1 MLSGTGSDGTRRD
14 GIGRDG
20 MGSDGT
26 GRDGIGLASYQLGRA
41 SNRNFCGRLSD
52 CQRVVIG
59 RGDAVSAELR
69 AELIG
74 HQLRPWKED
83 GVSRSDSAPV
93 DQYRRRSSRRL
104 SSKSA
109 STRDVS
115 AASGDALFGGREH
128 NAESTTSRPK
138 HSQHRAPQHGECLAV
153 ADVPN
158 VRMEAASS

>member
-1 MLSGTGSDGTRRD
+1 MMQDDDGCKVIRR
-14 GIGRDG
+14 
-20 MGSDGT
+20 DGT
-26 GRDGIGLASYQLGRA
+26 GRDGTGLASYQLGRA
-41 SNRNFCGRLSD
+41 SNRNFCRL

-74 HQLRPWKED
+74 HRLRPWKED

-104 SSKSA
+104 SSKS

-115 AASGDALFGGREH
+115 AARSGDGDFLLRAQRREH
-128 NAESTTSRPK
+128 NLQCGNTLNTER
-138 HSQHRAPQHGECLAV
+138 QQHGECLAV
-153 ADVPN
+153 ADLPN
-158 VRMEAASS
+158 LQMEAASS

>member
-1 MLSGTGSDGTRRD
+1 MGAEWD

-20 MGSDGT
+20 TGSDGT

-41 SNRNFCGRLSD
+41 SNRNFCGRL

-74 HQLRPWKED
+74 HRLRPWKKD

-93 DQYRRRSSRRL
+93 DQYRSTPQLLSSLFEVRQHAQRFSRQRRCLVRRSRAQR
-104 SSKSA
+104 
-109 STRDVS
+109 
-115 AASGDALFGGREH
+115 REH
-128 NAESTTSRPK
+128 NLQAETLSTPSTSAWRVSCGGGSPK
-138 HSQHRAPQHGECLAV
+138 SSN
-153 ADVPN
+153 VP
-158 VRMEAASS
+158 MYPLEAASS

>member
-1 MLSGTGSDGTRRD
+1 MLSGT
-14 GIGRDG
+14 
-20 MGSDGT
+20 GSDGT

-52 CQRVVIG
+52 CQRVIIG
-59 RGDAVSAELR
+59 REDAVSAELR

-74 HQLRPWKED
+74 HRLRPWKKD

-93 DQYRRRSSRRL
+93 DQYRSTPQL
-104 SSKSA
+104 SSSHFEV
-109 STRDVS
+109 RQHQPPGRE
-115 AASGDALFGGREH
+115 SGDFLFGGREH

-153 ADVPN
+153 ADLPN

>member
-1 MLSGTGSDGTRRD
+1 MGAEWD

-20 MGSDGT
+20 TGSDGT

-52 CQRVVIG
+52 CQRVVRG
-59 RGDAVSAELR
+59 RGDTVSAELR

-74 HQLRPWKED
+74 HRLRPWKED

-104 SSKSA
+104 SSKS

-115 AASGDALFGGREH
+115 AARSGDGDFLLRAQRQEH
-128 NAESTTSRPK
+128 NLQCGNTLNTER
-138 HSQHRAPQHGECLAV
+138 QQHGECLAV
-153 ADVPN
+153 ADLPN
-158 VRMEAASS
+158 LRMEAASS

>member
-1 MLSGTGSDGTRRD
+1 MGAEWD

-20 MGSDGT
+20 TGRDRT
-26 GRDGIGLASYQLGRA
+26 GRDGTGQLPAGK
-41 SNRNFCGRLSD
+41 SQNFLRRKIVGRLSD

-74 HQLRPWKED
+74 HRLRPWKED

-104 SSKSA
+104 SSKS

-115 AASGDALFGGREH
+115 AARSGDGDFLLRAQRREH
-128 NAESTTSRPK
+128 NLQCGNTLNTER
-138 HSQHRAPQHGECLAV
+138 QQHGECLAV

-158 VRMEAASS
+158 LRMEAASS